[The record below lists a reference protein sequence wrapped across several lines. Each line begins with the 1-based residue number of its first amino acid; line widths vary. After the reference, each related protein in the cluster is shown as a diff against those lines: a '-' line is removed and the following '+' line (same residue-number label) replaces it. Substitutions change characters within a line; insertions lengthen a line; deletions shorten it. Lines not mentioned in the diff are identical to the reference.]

1 MATIDRPADR
11 RNRYM
16 ALVRQ
21 FPLRPIRTKKSLADA
36 TKMIDSL
43 LDRARLTADERDYL
57 DVLGRLVEDYESKE
71 VAIEPL
77 SDAQMLRQL
86 IDARGVSQTA
96 VSAATGIVNS
106 TISAVLRGKRSLSR
120 DHIRRLAR
128 YFHVSPDVFA
138 F

>member
-16 ALVRQ
+16 DLVRQ
-21 FPLRPIRTKKSLADA
+21 FPLRPIRSKKALADA

-71 VAIEPL
+71 VPIEPV
-77 SDAQMLRQL
+77 SDAEMLRQL

-96 VSAATGIVNS
+96 VSSATGIVNS

-120 DHIRRLAR
+120 DHIRRL
-128 YFHVSPDVFA
+128 
-138 F
+138 